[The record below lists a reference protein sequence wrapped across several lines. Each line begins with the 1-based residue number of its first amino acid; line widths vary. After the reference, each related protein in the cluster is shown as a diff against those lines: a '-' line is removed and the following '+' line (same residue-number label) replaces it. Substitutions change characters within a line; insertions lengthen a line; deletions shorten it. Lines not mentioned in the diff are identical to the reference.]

1 MGQLVYAPEMSDVD
15 AFSVH
20 NDHGF
25 GSVDGDSSGG
35 SKSGSGLLGW
45 VASGAAVLGLAAV
58 GYVVYNAITEEDELD
73 EEAAV
78 GGKRKVAVGT
88 QGKAKSGMKGGFLK
102 SEGSSKKIP
111 SSDTADKSDTKG
123 TPKKAPNKKAHV
135 GFAEMPQAELKAL
148 VDADT
153 DPDAICEF
161 GRRLLFP
168 GDGPNNL
175 PEARRRFQDAAWRG
189 SAKGLAYLAV
199 MEAKGSGGAK
209 DEEAAEA
216 HAKKARSGLKAAG
229 EAGDAEAYNAL
240 GRLYFYQI
248 LSAKASDTHRK
259 KFPGQPHRAQAF
271 ANQCVAVK
279 FFRASAELGYIKGQH
294 NLGLCYD
301 IGEGVDQNAKM
312 AAKYYK
318 MAADQGDIQSM
329 KWLGLKYSGLHQE
342 DPRLPAEARWV
353 PDKAKA
359 YEFMQRAADAGNGEA
374 LCHLATFVDE
384 GIGCR
389 RDASEVERLLLQAA
403 EERNM
408 STGYHELG
416 ERYLMGGRGSRSGS
430 AASTGQNKESSGA
443 DKDDKNEETQ
453 QEEDDGSRPW
463 PRDVEKA
470 KDYFEKSI
478 SLGTEGC
485 VKSMVSM
492 GLIHMNVIGTMLKD
506 AAAAE
511 SADKEEEAESEGG
524 DSASKDEAG
533 DEKKGDD
540 DDELS
545 FQADYRKAEE
555 YLKMAQARGHGPPY
569 YYLWSLYSLEDCPE
583 EMRDD
588 AKAYL
593 LFSEACAFDSV
604 KAQSLY
610 ALGRCHHL
618 GKGVPGGQANPQQAY
633 QLFRLA
639 AQLGDARAVRLLQEN
654 DRRAKEAAQE
664 AEAKKQA
671 AAATPVVVEDESTE
685 TATAPE
691 APSSSE
697 SADKDDTKA
706 NTEGSTPAN
715 TSSGIRADAP
725 AFVPSTAAASASPA
739 APAEPAAEEEE
750 EEFKGQYYTAPP
762 PAKTEAEKEA
772 ARKKILEEADEL
784 DMFGDGGD
792 FAGAEDSDEEEPEA
806 NAHLKNDPYATA
818 ASRVEASASKD

>member
-1 MGQLVYAPEMSDVD
+1 MGHAPEMSDVD

-102 SEGSSKKIP
+102 SEGSSKKSP
-111 SSDTADKSDTKG
+111 ASDTADESDTKG
-123 TPKKAPNKKAHV
+123 APKKAPNKKAHV
-135 GFAEMPQAELKAL
+135 GFTELPQAELKAL

-389 RDASEVERLLLQAA
+389 RDPSEVERLLLQAA

-443 DKDDKNEETQ
+443 DKDDKNEDTQ

-569 YYLWSLYSLEDCPE
+569 YYLWSLYSLED
-583 EMRDD
+583 
-588 AKAYL
+588 
-593 LFSEACAFDSV
+593 
-604 KAQSLY
+604 
-610 ALGRCHHL
+610 
-618 GKGVPGGQANPQQAY
+618 
-633 QLFRLA
+633 
-639 AQLGDARAVRLLQEN
+639 
-654 DRRAKEAAQE
+654 
-664 AEAKKQA
+664 
-671 AAATPVVVEDESTE
+671 
-685 TATAPE
+685 
-691 APSSSE
+691 
-697 SADKDDTKA
+697 
-706 NTEGSTPAN
+706 
-715 TSSGIRADAP
+715 
-725 AFVPSTAAASASPA
+725 
-739 APAEPAAEEEE
+739 
-750 EEFKGQYYTAPP
+750 
-762 PAKTEAEKEA
+762 
-772 ARKKILEEADEL
+772 
-784 DMFGDGGD
+784 
-792 FAGAEDSDEEEPEA
+792 
-806 NAHLKNDPYATA
+806 
-818 ASRVEASASKD
+818 